1 MKNFKQRA
9 LAWAKA
15 NPEHIVST
23 YTNSPSGDRSL
34 RYNYQGQCSYWS
46 VTHKKPLTEVILEW
60 ENEMSN
66 EMPKLEAGMVVYHD
80 KLNYYYL
87 LVSDKHGIRAG
98 GHQSI
103 SPRDISKVFKYDW
116 YGDLSSIINKA
127 ENLNPIW
134 QRESKEESELKS
146 VIADLE
152 KNLADAKERLKAIK

>member
-1 MKNFKQRA
+1 MENFEQRA

-15 NPEHIVST
+15 NPNIKVHITQLKSKNAIQLLYNGRSDT
-23 YTNSPSGDRSL
+23 YRVN
-34 RYNYQGQCSYWS
+34 N
-46 VTHKKPLTEVILEW
+46 KPLTEVILEW

-66 EMPKLEAGMVVYHD
+66 EMPKLEAGMVVY
-80 KLNYYYL
+80 YGPTEEYYL
-87 LVSDKHGIRAG
+87 LVSDKHGIRDG

-103 SPRDISKVFKYDW
+103 NPRGIIKVFKYDW
-116 YGDLSSIINKA
+116 YGDLETITCKA
-127 ENLNPIW
+127 KELKPIW